1 MIGRLISNAFMWL
14 VLGAVCLMVL
24 AIALI
29 VLGGACWVVFTIWRA
44 VLGFFI

>member
-1 MIGRLISNAFMWL
+1 MGRLISNAFMWL
-14 VLGAVCLMVL
+14 VLGVVCLMVL

>member
-29 VLGGACWVVFTIWRA
+29 VLGGACWVALSIWRSVFA
-44 VLGFFI
+44 FFI

>member
-14 VLGAVCLMVL
+14 VLGAVCLMIL

-29 VLGGACWVVFTIWRA
+29 VLGGACWIALSIWRVVF
-44 VLGFFI
+44 GFFM

>member
-1 MIGRLISNAFMWL
+1 MGRLISNAFMWL

>member
-1 MIGRLISNAFMWL
+1 MIGRLISNALMWL

-29 VLGGACWVVFTIWRA
+29 ILGGACWAAIYIWRVVFG
-44 VLGFFI
+44 LFM

>member
-24 AIALI
+24 AIVLI
-29 VLGGACWVVFTIWRA
+29 MLGGACWVALSLWRV

>member
-14 VLGAVCLMVL
+14 VLGAVYLMVL

-29 VLGGACWVVFTIWRA
+29 VLGGACWIALSIWRVVF
-44 VLGFFI
+44 GFFM

>member
-29 VLGGACWVVFTIWRA
+29 VLGGACWAALSIWRA
-44 VLGFFI
+44 VFAFFM

>member
-14 VLGAVCLMVL
+14 VLVAVCLMVL

-29 VLGGACWVVFTIWRA
+29 VLGGACLIAFAIWKA
-44 VLGFFI
+44 IFGFFM

>member
-1 MIGRLISNAFMWL
+1 MIGRLISNTFMWL

-29 VLGGACWVVFTIWRA
+29 MLGGACWVALSIWRI
-44 VLGFFI
+44 VFGFFM

>member
-14 VLGAVCLMVL
+14 VLCAVCLMIL

-29 VLGGACWVVFTIWRA
+29 VLGGACWIAFAIWRA
-44 VLGFFI
+44 VFGFFM

>member
-14 VLGAVCLMVL
+14 VIVAVCLIIL

-29 VLGGACWVVFTIWRA
+29 VLGGACWVALSIWR
-44 VLGFFI
+44 VVFGFFM

>member
-29 VLGGACWVVFTIWRA
+29 VLGGACWVAFTIWR
-44 VLGFFI
+44 VVVGFFM

>member
-29 VLGGACWVVFTIWRA
+29 MLGGACWIAFTIWRA
-44 VLGFFI
+44 VFAFFM